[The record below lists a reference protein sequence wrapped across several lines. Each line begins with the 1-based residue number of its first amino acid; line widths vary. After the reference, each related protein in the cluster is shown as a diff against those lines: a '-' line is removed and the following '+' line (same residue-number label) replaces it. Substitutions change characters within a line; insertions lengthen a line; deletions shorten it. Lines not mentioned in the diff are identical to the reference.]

1 MTSLAG
7 SFAFD
12 EAATERYRRFGLPH
26 QYWRAFP
33 VYRFEAVMGSRPLLP
48 RMRPANKVLY
58 LYFLPPTGS
67 DNTLIGAAAPLHGFL
82 DTRLGIWAIGDL
94 VGAESFIV
102 GVQSSAAVPG
112 LIGDFVDKSALRAR
126 RADHVSGGKWGW
138 VVVGS
143 GRRSA
148 GGVGAAA

>member
-1 MTSLAG
+1 MGGRGDGQKGHAHRAGPRALAALAVMTSLAG

-67 DNTLIGAAAPLHGFL
+67 DNTLIGAAAPLHG
-82 DTRLGIWAIGDL
+82 
-94 VGAESFIV
+94 
-102 GVQSSAAVPG
+102 
-112 LIGDFVDKSALRAR
+112 RACE
-126 RADHVSGGKWGW
+126 AT
-138 VVVGS
+138 
-143 GRRSA
+143 RRSKVLL
-148 GGVGAAA
+148 GQGSEPLEL